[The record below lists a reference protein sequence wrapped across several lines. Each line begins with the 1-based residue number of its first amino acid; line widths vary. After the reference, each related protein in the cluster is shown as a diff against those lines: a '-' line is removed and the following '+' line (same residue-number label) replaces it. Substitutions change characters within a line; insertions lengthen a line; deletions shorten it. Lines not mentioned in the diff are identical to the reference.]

1 MFSFTDL
8 DIAPW
13 HQLCDL
19 GTLECFDTSTWAY
32 SDDIDKRWVFVEL
45 LNYSLREEARN
56 LKLRFNKQQECYY
69 FEATPTLRPRQIT
82 YQSISNKTSRTVFR
96 GYPNTQNPRYYRHS
110 AFKAKFQLY
119 DNAWYLELVPTY
131 YFTWDGYKTDHFYE
145 DRLKGIKR
153 LESNSAVL
161 GQLIMWSEYLSR
173 KDLMDNGL
181 QLIEFDGLLS
191 FELDNGIDE
200 TLWLRNED
208 PYAKELLTSTEPL
221 LF

>member
-1 MFSFTDL
+1 VFSFTDL

-19 GTLECFDTSTWAY
+19 GTLECFDTNQWAY
-32 SDDIDKRWVFVEL
+32 SDDIDRRWVFVEL

-69 FEATPTLRPRQIT
+69 FEATQTLRPRQIT

-96 GYPNTQNPRYYRHS
+96 GYPNTENPRYYRHS

-173 KDLMDNGL
+173 KGLMDDGL

-191 FELDNGIDE
+191 FELDSGIDE

-208 PYAKELLTSTEPL
+208 PYAKELLSSTEPL